1 MTKFELLDGR
11 RATTRRGHGRLR
23 TVVAIC
29 IAGAVLSGLALSV
42 DGIGWRARVIA
53 KKAAARIDGIGWV
66 DLLSMIQPGS
76 RVQLKGLL
84 HTPNAYAVIENPY
97 ASAPD
102 RESGDRLFQTRCASC
117 HGEDGS
123 GRTAPSL
130 VGRAL
135 KLGDADWSLFKSV
148 TEGRPELGM
157 PAADVSEVEAW
168 QIVGHVRSL
177 RNGWTALRSAQTHHA
192 RFPQLDVPAE
202 RIELAAAEPQNWLTY
217 SGSYS
222 SWRHTSLEEI
232 TTSNVAQ
239 LKLAWSLQL
248 GTTEP
253 YVETTPLVVD
263 GRMFLTTPGSDV
275 IAADAATG
283 RVLWRYES
291 STPADVPTCCGPINR
306 GVAVL
311 GDRVFIATLD
321 SRVIALDATTGD
333 VEWEVEAADHEAGY
347 SMTAAPLAVGD
358 KIIVGIAGGEYGI
371 RGFLDAYDA
380 ATGKRAW
387 RFYTIPEPG
396 ETGSETWGSDA
407 WRTGG
412 GSTWLTGSFDP
423 ALGLL
428 YWGVGN
434 AAPDFNGDVRPG
446 DNLFTASVVA
456 LDADSG
462 ELKWHF
468 QFTPHDEHDWD
479 STQIPV
485 LVDHDFGGETR
496 QLMLWGNRNGFYYVL
511 DRATGEFLHASPFV
525 KQSWAERIDENGRP
539 IVLPTSTPSPL
550 GTLTWPGLGGGGNWW
565 SPSYSPVTDLVYVP
579 FSEGP
584 TMFFKNVNLEEVEAI
599 PGRQF
604 LGSASTATGEPL
616 QSGVRALDPVTGDV
630 EWEYLR
636 LHPQDNIGS
645 IGGVLSTAGNVVFFG
660 DLYDFVAFDAAL
672 GRELWR
678 VNLGGY
684 INAAPISF
692 SVGGSQRVAIA
703 AGNALYVFR
712 L

>member
-1 MTKFELLDGR
+1 
-11 RATTRRGHGRLR
+11 
-23 TVVAIC
+23 
-29 IAGAVLSGLALSV
+29 
-42 DGIGWRARVIA
+42 
-53 KKAAARIDGIGWV
+53 
-66 DLLSMIQPGS
+66 
-76 RVQLKGLL
+76 
-84 HTPNAYAVIENPY
+84 
-97 ASAPD
+97 
-102 RESGDRLFQTRCASC
+102 
-117 HGEDGS
+117 
-123 GRTAPSL
+123 
-130 VGRAL
+130 
-135 KLGDADWSLFKSV
+135 
-148 TEGRPELGM
+148 
-157 PAADVSEVEAW
+157 
-168 QIVGHVRSL
+168 
-177 RNGWTALRSAQTHHA
+177 
-192 RFPQLDVPAE
+192 
-202 RIELAAAEPQNWLTY
+202 
-217 SGSYS
+217 
-222 SWRHTSLEEI
+222 
-232 TTSNVAQ
+232 
-239 LKLAWSLQL
+239 
-248 GTTEP
+248 
-253 YVETTPLVVD
+253 
-263 GRMFLTTPGSDV
+263 
-275 IAADAATG
+275 
-283 RVLWRYES
+283 
-291 STPADVPTCCGPINR
+291 
-306 GVAVL
+306 
-311 GDRVFIATLD
+311 
-321 SRVIALDATTGD
+321 
-333 VEWEVEAADHEAGY
+333 
-347 SMTAAPLAVGD
+347 MTAAPLAVGD

-396 ETGSETWGSDA
+396 ETGLRDVGSDA

-412 GSTWLTGSFDP
+412 GATWVTGSFDP

-434 AAPDFNGDVRPG
+434 RGARFQRRRSTRRQFVYSIPSSRSTPIRASSNGTFNSRR
-446 DNLFTASVVA
+446 TM
-456 LDADSG
+456 
-462 ELKWHF
+462 
-468 QFTPHDEHDWD
+468 
-479 STQIPV
+479 STIGTRTKFPCSSITTSTV
-485 LVDHDFGGETR
+485 KPR

-539 IVLPTSTPSPL
+539 IVLPTSAPSPL

-660 DLYDFVAFDAAL
+660 DLYDFVAFDATL